1 MNKKKVIFWSVIVVI
16 IIGLILFFK
25 YNPIYATIE
34 TVTAF
39 LLGLFAEGIC
49 KWIYDKWVKK
59 DDTETTETTTENK
72 EA

>member
-1 MNKKKVIFWSVIVVI
+1 MNKKKVIFWSGIVVI

-59 DDTETTETTTENK
+59 TEKVITDTTKPNE
-72 EA
+72 

>member
-59 DDTETTETTTENK
+59 TEKVITDTTKPNE
-72 EA
+72 

>member
-59 DDTETTETTTENK
+59 TDEVITDTTEPNE
-72 EA
+72 

>member
-1 MNKKKVIFWSVIVVI
+1 MNKKQIIFWSVIVVI

-39 LLGLFAEGIC
+39 LLGLFAEVIC
-49 KWIYDKWVKK
+49 KWIYGKCVNK
-59 DDTETTETTTENK
+59 TEEVITDTTEQNE
-72 EA
+72 

>member
-59 DDTETTETTTENK
+59 TEKVITDITKPNE
-72 EA
+72 